1 MIFGEKKQRKLKIV
15 IGIVCLLIV
24 SYVIGL
30 QVNKYR
36 FGYFIKGPQMKYEH
50 ERPISIIALNDNEI
64 LILGHSRP
72 DVSEILSTHYNFGE
86 QAILEDEFYKKYH
99 NIPSE
104 IYNFKTNEFMN
115 FPLKK
120 DVFYEP
126 EGIVLDKNNVLLTR
140 VCKTDKQNKDA
151 IIDCYN
157 NMLIAIYN
165 FKTNNYSFK
174 KNLIKRKDMY
184 IDLIEE
190 DKILIIGGNHISALW
205 GDFIPDDILKQDK
218 SRKLNANILEYDLK
232 NNIVKS
238 IDIIPANI
246 KINKNNIIK
255 LKNKVYV
262 FSYEQ
267 SVYKLDLATL
277 DLKKMITL
285 KSKKEITSLCKITED
300 KIAFINSNKIFI
312 YNIKNNEIEIEMLLP
327 IQRKNQKITSISN
340 NILLITGGLQMCF
353 PSNYCNAKETE
364 FLNIKNKKI
373 YRGVN
378 IERHADISANNSS
391 QIIFLETTAFLKPK
405 NTVIFK
411 INSFMKG
418 E

>member
-1 MIFGEKKQRKLKIV
+1 
-15 IGIVCLLIV
+15 
-24 SYVIGL
+24 
-30 QVNKYR
+30 
-36 FGYFIKGPQMKYEH
+36 
-50 ERPISIIALNDNEI
+50 
-64 LILGHSRP
+64 
-72 DVSEILSTHYNFGE
+72 
-86 QAILEDEFYKKYH
+86 
-99 NIPSE
+99 
-104 IYNFKTNEFMN
+104 
-115 FPLKK
+115 
-120 DVFYEP
+120 
-126 EGIVLDKNNVLLTR
+126 
-140 VCKTDKQNKDA
+140 
-151 IIDCYN
+151 
-157 NMLIAIYN
+157 
-165 FKTNNYSFK
+165 
-174 KNLIKRKDMY
+174 MY